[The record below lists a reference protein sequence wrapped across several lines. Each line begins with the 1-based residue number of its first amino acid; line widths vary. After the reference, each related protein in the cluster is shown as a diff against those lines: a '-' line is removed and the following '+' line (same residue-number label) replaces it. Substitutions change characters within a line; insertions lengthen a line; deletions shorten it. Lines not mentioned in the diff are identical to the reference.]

1 MSFKY
6 EDDYVLKDF
15 SLKVPKGTSVA
26 LVGQSGSG
34 KSTLANLVTRF
45 YDVNEGSISIDG
57 NDVKN
62 ISKKSRKKDIDP
74 KITNRIWRN
83 MILSYI
89 DFEKRNFK
97 KK

>member
-34 KSTLANLVTRF
+34 KSTLANAF
-45 YDVNEGSISIDG
+45 MGNNETFEICEDF
-57 NDVKN
+57 NRA
-62 ISKKSRKKDIDP
+62 KKCVCKLQNVQEVHSLLIV
-74 KITNRIWRN
+74 WVC
-83 MILSYI
+83 L
-89 DFEKRNFK
+89 
-97 KK
+97 